1 MEKYSDRKGCER
13 SKKDDT
19 NRYKYKD
26 RISRKDSDSDYDS
39 HSKRSKSRHKHSK
52 SCSQKYKKY
61 RYRDFSDSRE
71 SRKKSSKHKS
81 RRRSS
86 SSSSSSSPSD
96 SSDSSSSNSSSDSTK
111 LLEKLQKQR
120 QKQIEDKK
128 RQKELMKATETPE
141 EKRLR
146 RLKKKEAKERK
157 RKERM
162 GWDNDYLHYTN
173 TDNPFGDGN
182 LLSTFVWSKK
192 LEKEGLLGVS
202 REELEIRNRHKQEE
216 NKRELEKVKKR
227 RQEREL
233 ERQQREEEMTMLQR
247 GKEAAQLEQ
256 WARQEDQFHLEQA
269 RLRSRIRIQDGRAKP
284 IDLLAKYIS
293 AEEEVDAVEMHEPY
307 TYLRGLH
314 VKDLE
319 DLIEDIKVY
328 KELERGKNLDY
339 WNDITVIVEDE
350 LHKLRKLERSEYEVA
365 VGRREG
371 IHESVAKDV
380 TAIFKGKTAAQLEA
394 LQLQIEAKITGK
406 PEGVDIGY
414 WESLLSQLKAH
425 MARARLRDR
434 HQENL
439 RKKLEVLIAEQGV
452 ARTENEI
459 ESSQPVDEQ
468 PEKQEEQ
475 AANTV
480 TEKSEESQSD
490 DDQENNNAAD
500 DLLSESFCEYESGG
514 YSPKYIPYSQLEP
527 GTLVTLEEDDNQ
539 RLEYARNQVLS
550 TGRKIQNVMTA
561 EEQAMHREARKN
573 MNSDEAQFSVESSLE
588 AQIYLWSD
596 KYRPRK
602 PRYFN
607 RVHTGFEW
615 NKYNQTH
622 YDMDNPPPKIVQGYK
637 FNIFYPDLIDKNT
650 TPEYFLMKRGASLH
664 NEPERPKTANLEKP
678 TVLDPD
684 LVDKLDM
691 SLLSK
696 ELLVDSMM
704 RFRLS
709 KAISGGTS
717 SFPSSSRYRQNV
729 TGVERRRQQYS
740 AASNGEVSWC
750 SGPFSIRHKRRSFE
764 QILDSRFSHIDV
776 SVVSSRMQK
785 QARISGQ
792 DVASTKKSLDNTK
805 LDDNN
810 NRNGT
815 ANHKVSSLSTLKK
828 KSSRPT
834 IQNDLEVFTAS
845 STKSAPE
852 PCKSCGKPD
861 QPERF
866 HSHPKGSQPKAKDSC
881 TISKSRTTIPK
892 TVQKPIALNFR
903 SDKGKNK
910 VEEMVVQDFKSGNLQ
925 VRSNGSSRPSSAP
938 IKKGPRTITCYICG
952 REFGTASFPIHEP
965 RCMQKWERENN
976 SLPVNQR
983 RPTPQRPDIAIN
995 HSEWNAVAWEES
1007 QAQLV
1012 PCSKCGRTFLPER
1025 LTVHQKSCKA
1035 SIKNTEPEKA
1045 ESFLSEKSPG
1055 TSRVGPPMLTCQSCG
1070 RNFGTKSIKIHEPQC
1085 IKRMQI
1091 EKEKQ
1096 SSQSRKKDSIRQQKS
1111 EMMNVQENLSSPTG
1125 DNVQKKMVTCYICGR
1140 DFGSTSIAIHEPQ
1153 CLKKWHVENQKLPPG
1168 QRRKEPER
1176 PEIIYARNLETG
1188 DITVDLDA
1196 MAEASWKSHLSQLVP
1211 CKQCG
1216 RTFNPDRVSVHERSC
1231 KVSYSYHK
1239 QPAGTNNNHKQ

>member
-1 MEKYSDRKGCER
+1 MDKYSRKTDYER
-13 SKKDDT
+13 SKKDDRDRH
-19 NRYKYKD
+19 RYKDKT
-26 RISRKDSDSDYDS
+26 SRKDYDSDYERRS
-39 HSKRSKSRHKHSK
+39 SSSKSRQKQSNK
-52 SCSQKYKKY
+52 SSERYKKSKHK
-61 RYRDFSDSRE
+61 DSSSSRE
-71 SRKKSSKHKS
+71 SRKKSSKHKT
-81 RRRSS
+81 RKRTSS
-86 SSSSSSSPSD
+86 SD
-96 SSDSSSSNSSSDSTK
+96 SSDSSTSSSSGSSSNSTK

-120 QKQIEDKK
+120 QKQVDDRK
-128 RQKELMKATETPE
+128 RQKEVLKATETPE

-452 ARTENEI
+452 ARTESEA
-459 ESSQPVDEQ
+459 EGSQVPSEHSV
-468 PEKQEEQ
+468 KHEEPP
-475 AANTV
+475 ANTA
-480 TEKSEESQSD
+480 TEKSEDSHSEEE
-490 DDQENNNAAD
+490 QEAANPAD

-527 GTLVTLEEDDNQ
+527 GTLVTLEEEDTQ

-550 TGRKIQNVMTA
+550 TGRKIQNVMTV

-573 MNSDEAQFSVESSLE
+573 MGSDEAEFSVESSLE

-650 TPEYFLMKRGASLH
+650 TPEYFLTPCADNKDFAILRFHAGPPYEDIAFKIVNREWEYSYKRGFRCQFH
-664 NEPERPKTANLEKP
+664 NNIFQLWFHFK
-678 TVLDPD
+678 
-684 LVDKLDM
+684 
-691 SLLSK
+691 
-696 ELLVDSMM
+696 
-704 RFRLS
+704 
-709 KAISGGTS
+709 
-717 SFPSSSRYRQNV
+717 RYRY
-729 TGVERRRQQYS
+729 RR
-740 AASNGEVSWC
+740 
-750 SGPFSIRHKRRSFE
+750 
-764 QILDSRFSHIDV
+764 
-776 SVVSSRMQK
+776 
-785 QARISGQ
+785 
-792 DVASTKKSLDNTK
+792 
-805 LDDNN
+805 
-810 NRNGT
+810 
-815 ANHKVSSLSTLKK
+815 
-828 KSSRPT
+828 
-834 IQNDLEVFTAS
+834 
-845 STKSAPE
+845 
-852 PCKSCGKPD
+852 
-861 QPERF
+861 
-866 HSHPKGSQPKAKDSC
+866 
-881 TISKSRTTIPK
+881 
-892 TVQKPIALNFR
+892 
-903 SDKGKNK
+903 
-910 VEEMVVQDFKSGNLQ
+910 
-925 VRSNGSSRPSSAP
+925 
-938 IKKGPRTITCYICG
+938 
-952 REFGTASFPIHEP
+952 
-965 RCMQKWERENN
+965 
-976 SLPVNQR
+976 
-983 RPTPQRPDIAIN
+983 
-995 HSEWNAVAWEES
+995 
-1007 QAQLV
+1007 
-1012 PCSKCGRTFLPER
+1012 
-1025 LTVHQKSCKA
+1025 
-1035 SIKNTEPEKA
+1035 
-1045 ESFLSEKSPG
+1045 
-1055 TSRVGPPMLTCQSCG
+1055 
-1070 RNFGTKSIKIHEPQC
+1070 
-1085 IKRMQI
+1085 
-1091 EKEKQ
+1091 
-1096 SSQSRKKDSIRQQKS
+1096 
-1111 EMMNVQENLSSPTG
+1111 
-1125 DNVQKKMVTCYICGR
+1125 
-1140 DFGSTSIAIHEPQ
+1140 
-1153 CLKKWHVENQKLPPG
+1153 
-1168 QRRKEPER
+1168 
-1176 PEIIYARNLETG
+1176 
-1188 DITVDLDA
+1188 
-1196 MAEASWKSHLSQLVP
+1196 
-1211 CKQCG
+1211 
-1216 RTFNPDRVSVHERSC
+1216 
-1231 KVSYSYHK
+1231 
-1239 QPAGTNNNHKQ
+1239 